1 MESKDQRSRPQGR
14 LSEADPFGVGAPAA
28 NVVSAI
34 RRWSGPIAIVVAGFV
49 MAYWSWRAWPDVLVD
64 FGRELYVPWQ
74 LAEGKVLYADIAYL
88 NGPLSPY
95 LNALWFRIL
104 GVSILTLAL
113 CNICLLAVLVG
124 LVFHLFNRISG
135 RLASSCACLTLVM
148 VFAFGQLISVGNY
161 NFVCPYSHELTH
173 GLILCTAAITCLSSY
188 HRRRRSLWVAG
199 AGLALGLTFLTKVEV
214 FLAGALAVAVGLSL
228 IVWIERPGRRTTVRL
243 LTAFVASALV
253 PPAIALGL
261 LSTAM
266 PAGEALHA
274 MVGSW
279 SFLPGSDLVSLD
291 FYRKGMGLLD
301 AGANLK
307 LMLAW
312 IGGYLF
318 LFLPIGVLSM
328 FLRRPG
334 AYRLTVALI
343 VSLGVAGA
351 LLWDLHEIEWR
362 RLAVPWPVF
371 VGAICVVSFVKVIR
385 RSGDS
390 KARSRLMLTCML
402 SVFALA
408 LLGKVVLNTRLYHYG
423 FALAMPATLLIV
435 AALVEWIPAFIANR
449 GGYAWVFRGA
459 VLAALIVVVFVH
471 IQRSHEVYN
480 SKTYAVASG
489 ADLFWADERGR
500 AVNTILGEIQTRVP
514 PDAMLAVL
522 PEGVMINYLARR
534 INPTPY
540 TNFMPPELMV
550 FGEERMLVAF
560 QSRPPD
566 YVVLVHKDTSEYG
579 PRFFGRDYG
588 QKLFNWIRGNYRP
601 VSLVGATPL
610 QTDQFGILLL
620 EASGR

>member
-14 LSEADPFGVGAPAA
+14 LSEAGPPRVGAPAD
-28 NVVSAI
+28 NTVSAI
-34 RRWSGPIAIVVAGFV
+34 RRWAGPIAIVVAGFV

-74 LAEGKVLYADIAYL
+74 LAEGKVLYVDIAYL

-95 LNALWFRIL
+95 LNALWFRIF

-113 CNICLLAVLVG
+113 CNIFLLAVLVG
-124 LVFHLFNRISG
+124 FVFHLFNRISG
-135 RLASSCACLTLVM
+135 RLAASCACLTLVT

-173 GLILCTAAITCLSSY
+173 GLILCTAAITCLSTY
-188 HRRRRSLWVAG
+188 HRRRRLLWVAG
-199 AGLALGLTFLTKVEV
+199 AGLALGLTFLTRVEV

-228 IVWIERPGRRTTVRL
+228 IIWIERPRPRTTFEL
-243 LTAFVASALV
+243 LASFAGSAIL
-253 PPAIALGL
+253 PPAIALVL
-261 LSTAM
+261 LSTAI
-266 PAGEALHA
+266 PASEALHA

-279 SFLPGSDLVSLD
+279 SSLLSSDLVSMD

-307 LMLAW
+307 LMLTW
-312 IGGYLF
+312 IGGYLV

-351 LLWDLHEIEWR
+351 LLWNLHEIEWR
-362 RLAVPWPVF
+362 KLAMPWPVF
-371 VGAICVVSFVKVIR
+371 LGAICVVSFVKVIR
-385 RSGDS
+385 RGGDS
-390 KARSRLMLTCML
+390 EARSRLMLTCIL

-408 LLGKVVLNTRLYHYG
+408 LLGKMVLNTRLYHYG

-435 AALVEWIPAFIANR
+435 AALVEWIPAFIGKR
-449 GGYAWVFRGA
+449 GGYAWVFRSA
-459 VLAALIVVVFVH
+459 ALAALTVAVFVH
-471 IQRSHEVYN
+471 VQRSHEVYN
-480 SKTYAVASG
+480 SKTYPVAGG
-489 ADLFWADERGR
+489 ADLFRADERGDT
-500 AVNTILGEIQTRVP
+500 VNAMLGEIQTRVP
-514 PDAMLAVL
+514 PDATLVVL

-534 INPTPY
+534 VNPTPY
-540 TNFMPPELMV
+540 INFMPPELMV
-550 FGEERMLVAF
+550 FGEERMLAAF
-560 QSRPPD
+560 QARPPD

-588 QKLFNWIRGNYRP
+588 RTLYEWIRENYHPISRI
-601 VSLVGATPL
+601 GAQPL

>member
-1 MESKDQRSRPQGR
+1 
-14 LSEADPFGVGAPAA
+14 
-28 NVVSAI
+28 VSAI
-34 RRWSGPIAIVVAGFV
+34 RRWIGPIAIVVIGFV

-95 LNALWFRIL
+95 LNALWFRMF

-113 CNICLLAVLVG
+113 CNICLLAVLAG
-124 LVFHLFNRISG
+124 LVFHLFHRISG
-135 RLASSCACLTLVM
+135 RLAASSACLILVT

-173 GLILCTAAITCLSSY
+173 GLILCTAAITCLSTY
-188 HRRRRSLWVAG
+188 HRRRRLLWVAG
-199 AGLALGLTFLTKVEV
+199 AGLAVGLTFLTKVEV
-214 FLAGALAVAVGLSL
+214 FLAGALAVAAGLSL
-228 IVWIERPGRRTTVRL
+228 IVWIERPGPRRTVQL
-243 LTAFVASALV
+243 LAMFIASVLL
-253 PPAIALGL
+253 PPAIALVL
-261 LSTAM
+261 LSTAI
-266 PAGEALHA
+266 PASEALHA
-274 MVGSW
+274 MAGSW
-279 SFLPGSDLVSLD
+279 SSLLGSDLVSMD

-318 LFLPIGVLSM
+318 LFLPIGVLGM
-328 FLRRPG
+328 LLRRPG

-343 VSLGVAGA
+343 VSLGVAGV
-351 LLWDLHEIEWR
+351 LLWNLHEIEWR

-385 RSGDS
+385 RGGDS
-390 KARSRLMLTCML
+390 EARLRPMLTCIL
-402 SVFALA
+402 SIFALA
-408 LLGKVVLNTRLYHYG
+408 LLGKIVLNTRLYHYG

-435 AALVEWIPAFIANR
+435 AALVEWIPAFIGKR

-459 VLAALIVVVFVH
+459 VLAALAVAVFVH
-471 IQRSHEVYN
+471 IQRSHEVYI
-480 SKTYAVASG
+480 SKTYPVASG
-489 ADLFWADERGR
+489 ADLFQADKRGD
-500 AVNTILGEIQTRVP
+500 AVNAVLGEIQIRVS
-514 PDAMLAVL
+514 PDATLAVL

-540 TNFMPPELMV
+540 VNFMPPELTV
-550 FGEERMLVAF
+550 FGEERMLAAF
-560 QSRPPD
+560 QARPPD

-588 QKLFNWIRGNYRP
+588 QRLYQWIRENYHP
-601 VSLVGATPL
+601 ISLIGAQPL